1 MDIVGRSERPVDRVA
16 VERDYLSL
24 ESLSRLCDRLRS
36 TTEKEQYLFREVELD
51 CCFRQADGEL
61 VMAKRSSDA
70 SRIARA
76 TAVRAKVFAAHDLV
90 GTRELTAAIAQL
102 NAVADLVTG
111 LD

>member
-16 VERDYLSL
+16 VELDYLSL
-24 ESLSRLCDRLRS
+24 ESLSRLAERLKS

-61 VMAKRSSDA
+61 LMAKRANDPA
-70 SRIARA
+70 RIERA
-76 TAVRAKVFAAHDLV
+76 AAVRAKVFAAHDFV

-102 NAVADLVTG
+102 DAVADLVTG